1 MAATQPVTLRVLGTS
16 VTLLESLRLRAE
28 QDLGIRLVYQV
39 HDVEQAQRIA
49 VMQPDSYDL
58 YDQWFHNVDFVWPA
72 QAIQPIDTRR
82 IALWHEINDLPK
94 RGRLSPSDRLGSGSV
109 PSERLYVQHDG
120 SLGSTVSERISMLP
134 LTHNADSFAYRPER
148 LPAGF
153 SSANESWGWLLEPA
167 WSGRIALQSD
177 AAIGALDAALAV
189 QGCGLESF
197 KDIGNLSI
205 EEIDRLAQ
213 ILVRKQ
219 REGHFA
225 AFWSDDEEAA
235 QLMLSPRIDIQS
247 LWSPTLM
254 RLHRAGVK
262 YRLAVPRE
270 GYRAWFGG
278 LSLSRHAQGAVL
290 DAAYAYLNWWLSG
303 WPGAVMARQGYY
315 IGNPAR
321 TRDHLS
327 SAEWDYWY
335 AGKPAREEL
344 PGSDGAPLIE
354 IGETRD
360 GGSYQQRMGHIAVW
374 NSVMDEHNY
383 LVRRW
388 GDFLRAGRVA
398 GRGKG

>member
-1 MAATQPVTLRVLGTS
+1 
-16 VTLLESLRLRAE
+16 
-28 QDLGIRLVYQV
+28 
-39 HDVEQAQRIA
+39 
-49 VMQPDSYDL
+49 
-58 YDQWFHNVDFVWPA
+58 
-72 QAIQPIDTRR
+72 
-82 IALWHEINDLPK
+82 
-94 RGRLSPSDRLGSGSV
+94 
-109 PSERLYVQHDG
+109 
-120 SLGSTVSERISMLP
+120 MLP

-148 LPAGF
+148 LPEGF
-153 SSANESWGWLLEPA
+153 CHGNESWGWLLDPA
-167 WSGRIALQSD
+167 WRARTALQSD

-189 QGCGLESF
+189 QGAGLASF
-197 KDIGNLSI
+197 RDIGNMSI
-205 EEIDRLAQ
+205 EEIDVLAD

-219 REGHFA
+219 KEGHFA

-235 QLMLSPRIDIQS
+235 QLMLSPSIDIQS

-278 LSLSRHAQGAVL
+278 LSLSRHAKGPVL

-321 TRDHLS
+321 SRDHLS

-344 PGSDGAPLIE
+344 LGSDGLPLIDV
-354 IGETRD
+354 GEVRD
-360 GGSYQQRMGHIAVW
+360 GGSYEARMGHIAVW

-388 GDFLRAGRVA
+388 GDFMRARCV
-398 GRGKG
+398 

>member
-1 MAATQPVTLRVLGTS
+1 MITLRVLGTS
-16 VTLLESLRLRAE
+16 VTLLECLRVRAE
-28 QDLGIRLVYQV
+28 QELGIRLVYQV
-39 HDVEQAQRIA
+39 HDVAQAQRIA
-49 VMQPDSYDL
+49 VMQPESYDL

-72 QAIQPIDTRR
+72 RAIQPIDTRR
-82 IALWHEINDLPK
+82 IALWHEINELPK
-94 RGRLSPSDRLGSGSV
+94 RGRLSANDRLGSGSV
-109 PSERLYVQHDG
+109 PSERLFVQHDG
-120 SLGSTVSERISMLP
+120 SLGSTVTERISMLP

-148 LPAGF
+148 LPEGF
-153 SSANESWGWLLEPA
+153 SHGNESWGWLLDPA
-167 WSGRIALQSD
+167 WRARTALQSD

-189 QGCGLESF
+189 QGAGLAQF
-197 KDIGNLSI
+197 KDVGNMSI
-205 EEIDRLAQ
+205 EEIDVLAD

-219 REGHFA
+219 KEGHFA

-235 QLMLSPRIDIQS
+235 QLMLSPSIDIQS

-278 LSLSRHAQGAVL
+278 LSLSRHAQGPVL

-327 SAEWDYWY
+327 HAEWDYWY

-344 PGSDGAPLIE
+344 LGSDGLPLID
-354 IGETRD
+354 IGEVRD
-360 GGSYQQRMGHIAVW
+360 LSLIHI
-374 NSVMDEHNY
+374 
-383 LVRRW
+383 
-388 GDFLRAGRVA
+388 
-398 GRGKG
+398 

>member
-1 MAATQPVTLRVLGTS
+1 MRSSVLFAAHLITPLWVTAVVAVILMANHVPDEELLLEIKAWGSKVISTATTVEEALWLEAHGADAIIAQGLEAGGHRGHFLSEDLTEQLGTFS
-16 VTLLESLRLRAE
+16 LLPQVIAAVDIPVIAAGGIVDVATVRAAMTM
-28 QDLGIRLVYQV
+28 GASAVQV
-39 HDVEQAQRIA
+39 GTAYLLCPECNT
-49 VMQPDSYDL
+49 S
-58 YDQWFHNVDFVWPA
+58 
-72 QAIQPIDTRR
+72 AIHR
-82 IALWHEINDLPK
+82 E
-94 RGRLSPSDRLGSGSV
+94 
-109 PSERLYVQHDG
+109 
-120 SLGSTVSERISMLP
+120 
-134 LTHNADSFAYRPER
+134 
-148 LPAGF
+148 
-153 SSANESWGWLLEPA
+153 
-167 WSGRIALQSD
+167 ALQSD

-189 QGCGLESF
+189 QGAGLASF
-197 KDIGNLSI
+197 KDIGNMSI
-205 EEIDRLAQ
+205 EEIDVLAD

-219 REGHFA
+219 KEGHFA

-235 QLMLSPRIDIQS
+235 QLMLSPSIDIQS

-278 LSLSRHAQGAVL
+278 LSLSRHAQGPVL

-321 TRDHLS
+321 SRDHLS

-344 PGSDGAPLIE
+344 LGSDGLPLID
-354 IGETRD
+354 IGEVRD
-360 GGSYQQRMGHIAVW
+360 GGSYEQRMGHIAVW

-388 GDFLRAGRVA
+388 GDFMRA
-398 GRGKG
+398 RGA